1 MPDAAVTIDVVSD
14 VVCPWCFI
22 GKRRLE
28 KARALVPDIAVE
40 VRWRPYQLAPD
51 LPPEGVPRDQYLSQ
65 KFGSLDRVRATFDRI
80 AAVGAEDGISF
91 AFDRIAVSPNTL
103 NAHRLVLWARSGGH
117 QDAVVEALFRGYF
130 IEGRNL
136 ADIGT
141 LIEVGAAN
149 GLDAALLGELFASDS
164 DVERTQREI
173 ASAQRIGVTGVPFFI
188 VGERF
193 GVSGAEAPETIAG
206 AIRQAAEAEALSA
219 TESGAA
225 GHA

>member
-28 KARALVPDIAVE
+28 KAVALVPDIAVE

-51 LPPEGVPRDQYLSQ
+51 LPAAGIPRDQYLTQ
-65 KFGSLDRVRATFDRI
+65 KFGSLDRVKANFARI
-80 AAVGAEDGISF
+80 AAVGAEDGIDF
-91 AFDRIAVSPNTL
+91 AFDRITVSPNTL

-117 QDAVVEALFRGYF
+117 QDAVVEALFNAYF
-130 IEGRNL
+130 VEGRNL
-136 ADIGT
+136 ADIST
-141 LIEVGAAN
+141 LIEIGAAH
-149 GLDAALLGELFASDS
+149 GLDAALLTELFASDS
-164 DVERTQREI
+164 DIERTQREI

-193 GVSGAEAPETIAG
+193 GIAGAEAPETIAR
-206 AIRQAAEAEALSA
+206 AIRQAAEAEASA
-219 TESGAA
+219 DAAAGAA

>member
-1 MPDAAVTIDVVSD
+1 MPDTAVTIDVVSD

-28 KARALVPDIAVE
+28 KAVALVPDIAVE

-51 LPPEGVPRDQYLSQ
+51 LPAAGVPRDQYLTQ
-65 KFGSLDRVRATFDRI
+65 KFGSLDRVKANFARI
-80 AAVGAEDGISF
+80 AAVGAEDGIDF
-91 AFDRIAVSPNTL
+91 AFDRITVSPNTL

-117 QDAVVEALFRGYF
+117 QDAVVEALFSAYF
-130 IEGRNL
+130 VEGRNL
-136 ADIGT
+136 ADIPT
-141 LIEVGAAN
+141 LIEIGAAH
-149 GLDAALLGELFASDS
+149 GLDVALLTELFASDS

-193 GVSGAEAPETIAG
+193 GIAGAEAPETIAR
-206 AIRQAAEAEALSA
+206 AIRQAVDAEASA
-219 TESGAA
+219 DAAAGTA